1 MSYFEPIY
9 KLRVSEKEKY
19 KDEGKWFRDYLDYI
33 VPYDTTVVSN
43 YKQMKLW
50 YDVINDRID
59 GFRDALKEFCR
70 VSIPNEL
77 SQEIDIDEEIVHY
90 NRIFSKYSYLNG
102 EMLKRRDNYH
112 ASFISQE
119 AIRKFNE
126 ELAEEIKK
134 SVMER
139 MLLKFE
145 QTKMA
150 MAGASQIEANDYVQ
164 EMQSMPD
171 PEQIAQDFKSSLEIF
186 ANQVLEYFNHTEEV
200 VRKMSLGWKHAI
212 TSDREIC
219 YVGEH
224 YGKPGLTVIN
234 PLHFGF
240 QKSPDEYRIE
250 KGDYAWTRVA
260 LTMAE
265 VINLYGDQLTQKQIE
280 SLGTYTYS
288 SSLAVNERHNTING
302 SNPKVTY
309 DPTSIEMGLHL
320 QDTQH
325 KTVGQ
330 AQGSGTNRRY
340 NNERLIFKTH
350 FEFKA
355 FRELVFLS
363 YPNKYG
369 ELQTEVHPRGL
380 EIPEDATKVNYTNRY
395 GRKATK
401 YEWVEEDVPY
411 MAEII
416 WIPRRYEVTRL
427 GQDVYLN
434 YREVPNQPLN
444 LDDPYGS
451 FELSYKGRIYT
462 SVNSESISLVG
473 RAIPTQFQYN
483 LIKHIQSKEISKYEG
498 FIKNIDLDQIPDY
511 LNQDEN
517 GESLGL
523 DKMAIWRY
531 YRRVLGDS
539 YYSGSQN
546 SMGLPNPTR
555 TTAVR
560 PEVAGAMGEI
570 INMQQLLELLDR
582 EIGMAMLVPMQAEGQ
597 FSANSNASDNQRA
610 LQQGFTMIEWYM
622 IEHSELWRTISQE
635 YLGQFRRYY
644 QSFFEENDNT
654 AEISLHYITPDNTK
668 QVLSVVPDM
677 LEFGDIGLF
686 LTSNQADDDY
696 RQMMLSQAQAIA
708 QNAGDGVETLSTL
721 LRAITSK
728 KAPSEVHKL
737 IQIAAREQ
745 SERAKE
751 MERLRGENAARL
763 QAAKRQQIE
772 DEQSHEI
779 DKIILQNQFKTDA
792 DEIPKELEATK
803 VLRELAQKDRK
814 LDIEQQSVSQT
825 NSSKS

>member
-9 KLRVSEKEKY
+9 RLRVSEIEKY
-19 KDEGKWFRDYLDYI
+19 KKDGEWFRDYLDYI
-33 VPYDTTVVSN
+33 VPYDTTVVHN

-59 GFRDALKEFCR
+59 GFREALKEFCR
-70 VSIPNEL
+70 VNIPNEL
-77 SQEIDIDEEIVHY
+77 SQEIDIDEEIIHY

-119 AIRKFNE
+119 AVRKFNE
-126 ELAEEIKK
+126 ELSKEIRKA
-134 SVMER
+134 VIER

-145 QTKMA
+145 QTDMA

-164 EMQSMPD
+164 EMQSTPD
-171 PEQIAQDFKSSLEIF
+171 PAEIAQDFKSSLEIF
-186 ANQVLEYFNHTEEV
+186 ANQVLEYFNYSEEV

-224 YGKPGLTVIN
+224 YGKPGITVIN

-240 QKSPDEYRIE
+240 HKSPDEYRIE

-265 VINLYGDQLTQKQIE
+265 IMNLYGDELTQEQIE
-280 SLGTYTYS
+280 RLGTYTYS
-288 SSLAVNERHNTING
+288 SSLAVNDRHNVIGGT
-302 SNPKVTY
+302 NPKVTY
-309 DPTSIEMGLHL
+309 DPTSFELGLHL

-340 NNERLIFKTH
+340 NNERLVFKTH

-355 FRELVFLS
+355 FRELIFLS
-363 YPNKYG
+363 YPNEYG
-369 ELQTEVHPRGL
+369 ELQTEVHPKGY
-380 EIPEDATKVNYTNRY
+380 EIPEEATKVKYTNRY

-401 YEWVEEDVPY
+401 FEWVENSVPY
-411 MAEII
+411 VAEQI
-416 WIPRRYEVTRL
+416 WIPRRYEITRL

-434 YREVPNQPLN
+434 YREVPNQPIN

-462 SVNSESISLVG
+462 NVNSESISLVG
-473 RAIPTQFQYN
+473 RAIPAQFQYN
-483 LIKHIQSKEISKYEG
+483 LIKNLQSKEIAKYEG
-498 FIKNIDLDQIPDY
+498 YIKNIDIDQIPDY
-511 LNQDEN
+511 LELDEN
-517 GESLGL
+517 GESIGV
-523 DKMAIWRY
+523 DKLAIWRY

-546 SMGLPNPTR
+546 SMGLPNPQR
-555 TTAVR
+555 TAAVR

-570 INMQQLLELLDR
+570 INMQQLLDLIDR
-582 EIGMAMLVPMQAEGQ
+582 EIGFSMLVPLQAEGQ

-622 IEHSELWRTISQE
+622 IEHSELWRSISAE
-635 YLGQFRRYY
+635 YLAQFRMYY
-644 QSFFEENDNT
+644 QNFFEENDDT
-654 AEISLHYITPDNTK
+654 EFTMLHYVTPDNTK
-668 QVLSVVPDM
+668 QVLRVMPEY
-677 LEFGDIGLF
+677 LGYGDIGLF
-686 LTSNQADDDY
+686 LTSNQSDDDY
-696 RQMMLSQAQAIA
+696 RQIMLGQAQAIA
-708 QNAGDGVETLSTL
+708 QNAGEGVETLSTL
-721 LRAITSK
+721 IRAITSK
-728 KAPSEVHKL
+728 KAPSEVHKM
-737 IQIAAREQ
+737 IMIAAREQ
-745 SERAKE
+745 EQRRQQ
-751 MERLRGENAARL
+751 MEKMRGENAARL
-763 QAAKRQQIE
+763 QQAKRQQVE

-779 DKIILQNQFKTDA
+779 DKIILQNQLKTDA

-814 LDIEQQSVSQT
+814 LDIEQQAVSE
-825 NSSKS
+825 SKSSTD